1 MDCCLYFLLPQE
13 GCPGEEWATYSGEVR
28 GNLDWSDKAR
38 ACDWA
43 GKGLKALDREK
54 RKKVI
59 GDEGQRENKWTE
71 KEVKMNQN
79 HVAWRSRT

>member
-1 MDCCLYFLLPQE
+1 MYFLLPQE

-43 GKGLKALDREK
+43 VKGKGETRGLRE
-54 RKKVI
+54 
-59 GDEGQRENKWTE
+59 
-71 KEVKMNQN
+71 
-79 HVAWRSRT
+79 